1 MALPVNAGVATLSR
15 EVYVQRRIASRYQ
28 ERGDPITLR
37 RTTLVTTGNPS
48 SPVPY
53 VNPPDY
59 SADLVVTTGVS
70 VTGQAYLGL
79 RGSSVIGRLVAG
91 DLIICSDNI
100 GTFAMWHVQAMPT
113 AIATDAD
120 GLPQAQ
126 IDGTPILGAATPY
139 TPASLASDNKWAVVP
154 VLNVTGDTDP
164 ANSIG
169 KSVRLQFAADVLVYG
184 VVLSLTE
191 MTFNGWTET
200 DAIGLNLAAYN
211 GGEITPP
218 PKVDDQLIVN
228 GQLRA
233 IITANQLFRRGT
245 QLVYPVQAK

>member
-1 MALPVNAGVATLSR
+1 MALSVNAVATLSR
-15 EVYVQRRIASRYQ
+15 EVYVQRRIAARYQ

-37 RTTLVTTGNPS
+37 RVTLVTVGNPS

-53 VNPPDY
+53 QNPPDY
-59 SADLVVTTGVS
+59 SADLVVTTGIS
-70 VTGQAYLGL
+70 VTGQAYLGMS
-79 RGSSVIGRLVAG
+79 GTSAIGRLVPN
-91 DLIICSDNI
+91 DVIVCSDNS
-100 GTFAMWHVQAMPT
+100 GVVATWQVQTMPT
-113 AIATDAD
+113 AIATDSD
-120 GLPQAQ
+120 GIPKAATN
-126 IDGTPILGAATPY
+126 GTPILGTATPY
-139 TPASLASDNKWAVVP
+139 CPDSLAADNKWTVIP
-154 VLNVTGDTDP
+154 VLNVSGDSNP
-164 ANSIG
+164 AHSVS
-169 KSVRLQFAADVLVYG
+169 KSVRLQFRADVLVYG

-191 MTFNGWTET
+191 MTFNGWTEV

-218 PKVDDQLIVN
+218 PKVDDWLIVN

>member
-1 MALPVNAGVATLSR
+1 MALPSMAIGTLTREKYTARRVA
-15 EVYVQRRIASRYQ
+15 ARYQ

-37 RTTLVTTGNPS
+37 RVTLVTTGSPS

-59 SADLVVTTGVS
+59 SADLVVTTGVT
-70 VTGQAYLGL
+70 VTGQDYLGL
-79 RGSSVIGRLVAG
+79 AGSAAIGRLIAS
-91 DLIICSDNI
+91 DLIVCSDDS
-100 GTFAMWHVQAMPT
+100 GMFALWQVQAMPDT
-113 AIATDAD
+113 IATDSD
-120 GLPQAQ
+120 GIPRAQ
-126 IDGTPILGAATPY
+126 NDGTPILGAATPY
-139 TPASLASDNKWAVVP
+139 NADSLASDNKWTVVP
-154 VLNVTGDTDP
+154 VLNVGGDDVP

-169 KSVRLQFAADVLVYG
+169 KSVRLEFQADVLVYG
-184 VVLSLTE
+184 MVLSLTE
-191 MTFNGWTET
+191 MTFNGWTES

-211 GGEITPP
+211 GGEISPP
-218 PKVDDQLIVN
+218 PKIDDQLIVN